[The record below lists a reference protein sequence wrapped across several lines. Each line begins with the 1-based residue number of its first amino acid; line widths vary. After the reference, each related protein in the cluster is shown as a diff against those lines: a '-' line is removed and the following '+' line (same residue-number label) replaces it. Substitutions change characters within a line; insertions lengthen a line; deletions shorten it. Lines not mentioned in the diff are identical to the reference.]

1 MRRGRDNQGL
11 PPRCPAAASAMNDE
25 PAPSSP
31 GGPGGPAAPSAAT
44 IQHAATVVILRPSPT
59 GREVYMLRRSAKS
72 PFMPSSLVFPG
83 GRLDPADGDASDDAS
98 WERAGLRECAEEA
111 GLRLEG
117 RLLRWFDTWLTPS
130 AESRRRYLARF
141 FVTELSA
148 GEGEHAAADGH
159 ETHDGRWA
167 TAADHLRAWEAEE
180 VDLPPPT
187 VAVLLRLRDA
197 EAAGLEGLLAVDP
210 REPILPKVIPQ
221 GHQLFILMPHDPEYA
236 AAPGE
241 AAPTPARAHDL
252 PSRFVRDGRRW
263 RPC

>member
-1 MRRGRDNQGL
+1 MTDDHARSSS
-11 PPRCPAAASAMNDE
+11 SAR
-25 PAPSSP
+25 AL
-31 GGPGGPAAPSAAT
+31 
-44 IQHAATVVILRPSPT
+44 IQHAATVVVLRPSAA

-83 GRLDPADGDASDDAS
+83 GRLDPVDGEIGLDAS
-98 WERAGLRECAEEA
+98 WERAGLRECEEEA

-117 RLLRWFDTWLTPS
+117 RPLRWFDTWLTPS

-141 FVTELSA
+141 FLAELDA
-148 GEGEHAAADGH
+148 GEGEHARADGV

-167 TAADHLRAWEAEE
+167 TAAAHLAAWEADE

-187 VAVLLRLRDA
+187 VSVLLRLRDA
-197 EAAGLEGLLAVDP
+197 EASGLEALLAVDP
-210 REPILPKVIPQ
+210 QAPILPKVTAH
-221 GHQLFILMPHDPEYA
+221 GNELVILMPHDPDYP

-241 AAPTPARAHDL
+241 AAPAPARAHAL
-252 PSRFVRDGRRW
+252 PSRFVRDGQRW

>member
-1 MRRGRDNQGL
+1 MT
-11 PPRCPAAASAMNDE
+11 DE
-25 PAPSSP
+25 HARSSSSGHGGSSPSS
-31 GGPGGPAAPSAAT
+31 A
-44 IQHAATVVILRPSPT
+44 IQHAATVVVLRPSAA
-59 GREVYMLRRSAKS
+59 GREIYMLRRSAKS
-72 PFMPSSLVFPG
+72 PFMPSTLVFPG
-83 GRLDPADGDASDDAS
+83 GRLDPADGDVEHDAS

-117 RLLRWFDTWLTPS
+117 RRLQWFDTWLTPS

-141 FVTELSA
+141 FVAELDA
-148 GEGEHAAADGH
+148 GEGEQAKADGH

-167 TAADHLRAWEAEE
+167 TAAAHLAAWDAEE

-187 VAVLLRLRDA
+187 VSVLLRLRDA
-197 EAAGLEGLLAVDP
+197 ETAGLGGLLEVDP
-210 REPILPKVIPQ
+210 REPILPKVMPV
-221 GHQLFILMPHDPEYA
+221 GNQLVILLPHDPDYG

-241 AAPTPARAHDL
+241 AAPAPLRASAL

>member
-1 MRRGRDNQGL
+1 
-11 PPRCPAAASAMNDE
+11 
-25 PAPSSP
+25 
-31 GGPGGPAAPSAAT
+31 
-44 IQHAATVVILRPSPT
+44 
-59 GREVYMLRRSAKS
+59 MLRRSAKS
-72 PFMPSSLVFPG
+72 PFMPSTLVFPG
-83 GRLDPADGDASDDAS
+83 GRLDPGDGDVEHDAT

-117 RLLRWFDTWLTPS
+117 RSLQWFDTWLTPS

-141 FVTELSA
+141 FVTELGE
-148 GEGEHAAADGH
+148 GEGEHAQADGH

-167 TAADHLRAWEAEE
+167 TAAAHLAAWEAEE

-187 VAVLLRLRDA
+187 VSVLLRLRDA
-197 EAAGLEGLLAVDP
+197 ETAGPPGGPHGGPHGGLAALLDVDP
-210 REPILPKVIPQ
+210 REAILPKVMPL
-221 GHQLFILMPHDPEYA
+221 GNQLVILMPHDPDYA

-241 AAPTPARAHDL
+241 AAPVPARAQAL

>member
-1 MRRGRDNQGL
+1 
-11 PPRCPAAASAMNDE
+11 MNDE
-25 PAPSSP
+25 PVRSSDDGPPGSSP
-31 GGPGGPAAPSAAT
+31 AATKASAAAT
-44 IQHAATVVILRPSPT
+44 IQHAATVIVLRPSAA

-83 GRLDPADGDASDDAS
+83 GRLDPADGDVEDDAS

-111 GLRLEG
+111 GLRLED
-117 RLLRWFDTWLTPS
+117 RPLRWFDTWLTPS

-141 FVTELSA
+141 FVTELDA
-148 GEGEHAAADGH
+148 GEGEHAEADGH

-167 TAADHLRAWEAEE
+167 TAAEHLRAWEAEE

-187 VAVLLRLRDA
+187 VMVLLRLRDA
-197 EAAGLEGLLAVDP
+197 EAAGLEGLVDVDP
-210 REPILPKVIPQ
+210 REPILPKVMAHGQ
-221 GHQLFILMPHDPEYA
+221 QLLILMPHDPEYA
-236 AAPGE
+236 ATPGE
-241 AAPTPARAHDL
+241 AAPAPARAHDL